1 MEHLWI
7 VAALSAAFFQ
17 SLRHAA
23 LKELN
28 RHLSATVTTYVRML
42 FGLPMLALYLVAVM
56 HWTDRA
62 LPALSPR
69 FWFFCGITAVTQVVM
84 TLLMVHLFRLGNL
97 AVGVMLTKADVILT
111 ALIGSAL
118 FSERISGIGWI
129 AIFLTLS
136 GMVTASAGRLPATAW
151 SKGDTSI
158 ADLLLGPAARLG
170 LLAALTAAISY
181 LALREAI
188 LDVDAAA
195 GPLMRSALAGVAMT
209 FLSFVLVGVWL
220 LVTERAELARLRH
233 WPGLCLF
240 LGFVSAAGTIG
251 WFTASALTNA
261 SYVAAVAHVQIVF
274 VMLISRYW
282 FKETIR
288 PLEYVGIALIL
299 TGIVVFRLA

>member
-7 VAALSAAFFQ
+7 VAALLAAFFQ

-42 FGLPMLALYLVAVM
+42 FGLPFLVAYLVALM
-56 HWTDRA
+56 LWTSTA
-62 LPALSPR
+62 LPPLSAR
-69 FWFFCGITAVTQVVM
+69 FWMFCGITAITQVVM

-118 FSERISGIGWI
+118 FSERISAIGWV
-129 AIFLTLS
+129 AILLTLS
-136 GMVTASAGRLPATAW
+136 GMITASAGRLPPTAW

-170 LLAALTAAISY
+170 LLAAFTAAISY

-188 LDVDAAA
+188 LDIDPAA
-195 GPLMRSALAGVAMT
+195 GPLMRSALAGVGMT
-209 FLSFVLVGVWL
+209 VLSFVLVGAWL
-220 LVTERAELARLRH
+220 LFTERTELARIRH
-233 WPGLCLF
+233 WPRLCTF
-240 LGFVSAAGTIG
+240 LGFASAAGTIG

-288 PLEYVGIALIL
+288 PLEFAGIALIL
-299 TGIVVFRLA
+299 TGIIVFRMA